1 MSLIPFESF
10 FTKLISFK
18 YSKEH
23 RKPKLG
29 LKKKQI
35 KRKIV
40 NKTT

>member
-29 LKKKQI
+29 LKK
-35 KRKIV
+35 
-40 NKTT
+40 NKSKEKL